1 MSIAQKILI
10 YFFQIYRNLIYKV
23 VKSIRKIKPYKSQII
38 FSTEKKITNNRIA
51 IFSIHF
57 DELILAEYIK
67 LSCEELTENGY
78 DLILIITYNSALS
91 IDSVRLFSEK
101 YLKSY
106 YIIIRN
112 NYGKDFGGFK
122 DALKHIDQKKYD
134 DIMLLNDSMIGPLF
148 KSSFISDFDKIRGDV
163 VGITD
168 SYDIKYHLQSSFLK
182 FSGKENIN
190 ILTDF
195 FEAYEPSNDRDIIV
209 RYGEVQLSDSFRS
222 LKKNLVPYVSTIQL
236 WSDNGY
242 VNKLEDNAQHAYWSE
257 LVFKYK
263 VPFVK
268 RELILS
274 DPSNFLKNCNEKLS
288 DESLDI
294 IDDGLKF
301 RLK

>member
-1 MSIAQKILI
+1 MSIVQNFLKYFSQK
-10 YFFQIYRNLIYKV
+10 YRNLIYKV
-23 VKSIRKIKPYKSQII
+23 IRLIRKIKPYKSQII
-38 FSTEKKITNNRIA
+38 LSTGKNITRNRIA
-51 IFSIHF
+51 IFSIYLN
-57 DELILAEYIK
+57 ELILAEYIE
-67 LSCEELTENGY
+67 LSCKELNENGY
-78 DLILIITYNSALS
+78 DVILIITYNNSLS
-91 IDSVRLFSEK
+91 IDSVRLLSEK
-101 YLKSY
+101 YSKSY
-106 YIIIRN
+106 YIIIRK

-122 DALKHIDQKKYD
+122 DALEHIDKKKYD

-148 KSSFISDFDKIRGDV
+148 KSTFFSDFNKISGDV

-182 FSGKENIN
+182 FSGEENIN

-195 FEAYEPSNDRDIIV
+195 FKTYEPSNDRYITV
-209 RYGEVQLSDSFRS
+209 RYGEVALSDSFR
-222 LKKNLVPYVSTIQL
+222 KRNKNLVPYVSTIQL

-274 DPSNFLKNCNEKLS
+274 DPSKFLKNCNQKLS

-294 IDDGLKF
+294 IDNGLKF

>member
-1 MSIAQKILI
+1 MSIAQNILK
-10 YFFQIYRNLIYKV
+10 YLSQKYRNFIYKF
-23 VKSIRKIKPYKSQII
+23 IRLIRIIKPYKSQII
-38 FSTEKKITNNRIA
+38 FSTEKSITSNRIA
-51 IFSIHF
+51 IFSIHLY
-57 DELILAEYIK
+57 ELILAEYIK
-67 LSCEELTENGY
+67 LSCKEFNENGY
-78 DLILIITYNSALS
+78 DVILIITYNKVLS
-91 IDSVRLFSEK
+91 IDSVRLFCEK
-101 YLKSY
+101 YLKSHY
-106 YIIIRN
+106 IIRN

-122 DALKHIDQKKYD
+122 DALAHIDQKKYD

-148 KSSFISDFDKIRGDV
+148 TSSFISDFDKIRGDV

-168 SYDIKYHLQSSFLK
+168 SYDIAYHLQSSFLK

-195 FEAYEPSNDRDIIV
+195 FETYEPSNDRDIIV
-209 RYGEVQLSDSFRS
+209 RYGEIKLSDTFRKK
-222 LKKNLVPYVSTIQL
+222 KKNLVPYVSTIQL

-242 VNKLEDNAQHAYWSE
+242 ANKLEDNAQHAYWSE

-274 DPSNFLKNCNEKLS
+274 DPSKFLKNCDKKLS

>member
-1 MSIAQKILI
+1 MSIIQNILKYFSQK
-10 YFFQIYRNLIYKV
+10 YRNFVYKFIRLIR
-23 VKSIRKIKPYKSQII
+23 IIKPYRSQII
-38 FSTEKKITNNRIA
+38 FSTEKNITSNRIA
-51 IFSIHF
+51 IFSIHLH
-57 DELILAEYIK
+57 ELILAEYIK
-67 LSCEELTENGY
+67 LSCKELTENGY
-78 DLILIITYNSALS
+78 DVILIISYNKILS
-91 IDSVRLFSEK
+91 IDSVRLFCEK
-101 YLKSY
+101 NLKSHY
-106 YIIIRN
+106 IIRN

-122 DALKHIDQKKYD
+122 DALEHIDQKKYD

-148 KSSFISDFDKIRGDV
+148 TSSFISDFDKIRGDV

-168 SYDIKYHLQSSFLK
+168 SYDIAYHLQSSFLK
-182 FSGKENIN
+182 FSGKENTN

-195 FEAYEPSNDRDIIV
+195 FETYEPSNDRDIIV
-209 RYGEVQLSDSFRS
+209 RYGEIKLSDTFRKN
-222 LKKNLVPYVSTIQL
+222 KKNLVPYVSTIQL

-274 DPSNFLKNCNEKLS
+274 DPSKFLKKCDKKLS

>member
-1 MSIAQKILI
+1 MSVSQNILK
-10 YFFQIYRNLIYKV
+10 YFFQKYRNLIYRV
-23 VKSIRKIKPYKSQII
+23 IRLIRKIKPYKSQII
-38 FSTEKKITNNRIA
+38 LSTGKNITSNRIA
-51 IFSIHF
+51 IFSIHL

-67 LSCEELTENGY
+67 LSCKELTENGY
-78 DLILIITYNSALS
+78 DVILIITYNKTLS

-101 YLKSY
+101 YLKSH

-122 DALKHIDQKKYD
+122 DALEHVGQKKYD

-148 KSSFISDFDKIRGDV
+148 KSTFVSDFNKIRGDV

-168 SYDIKYHLQSSFLK
+168 SYDMKYHLQSSFLK

-195 FEAYEPSNDRDIIV
+195 FKTYEPSNDRYIIV
-209 RYGEVQLSDSFRS
+209 RYGEVALSDCYR
-222 LKKNLVPYVSTIQL
+222 KRNKNLVPYVSTIQL

-268 RELILS
+268 RELVLS
-274 DPSNFLKNCNEKLS
+274 DPSKFLKNCNQKLS